1 MCAVKMG
8 LCAWRD
14 KNAYFT
20 SSEKETRVQMLQ
32 KYLDRTNVPRPTEAP
47 DSSCE
52 QSENS
57 VQETD
62 RPERA
67 QDTGQTPEESSSDQR
82 REETDQSVQQTPRPL
97 EDASDLAAPVLTG
110 PSMDTPSSTPVE
122 WDSALASPPEAA
134 QDGVSPRRLG
144 TSQQAA
150 AFVFL
155 RYP

>member
-1 MCAVKMG
+1 MG

-52 QSENS
+52 QSES
-57 VQETD
+57 SLQETD
-62 RPERA
+62 RSNPAESA
-67 QDTGQTPEESSSDQR
+67 QDTGQTPGEASSDQR

-97 EDASDLAAPVLTG
+97 EDVSDLAAPVFTG
-110 PSMDTPSSTPVE
+110 PSMDTPSSPPVE

-134 QDGVSPRRLG
+134 QDSASSRRLG